1 MISTIFRIGALNL
14 RRDKAAF
21 IMTFVMPV
29 VFFSIFA
36 LIFGA
41 GNSGTKANTIKV
53 IVADLDHT
61 EISSRFIATLKKQ
74 KALDLGAAPD
84 DVTARKQVHDG
95 SYPVAVIVLK
105 GFSES
110 FGDFASD
117 RETVELVYDAA
128 NPIAQNAVS
137 GLLQAAA
144 MMSAPDTMIARG
156 FSNLERLG
164 AGLTPQQSQAL
175 DNIRPYLRGDKP
187 WSDLTGAASDARDP
201 SQGMLRVRS
210 TDVRAGEAPKE
221 QRSMIAYYAA
231 GVAVMFLL
239 FSMAG
244 AGGAL
249 IEEIESGTLERLLS
263 TNLTMTR
270 LIAGKWIFLTVMGT
284 IQVGI
289 MFVWASLWFRLE
301 LFTPGRL
308 AGFLAMAT
316 VTAAAA
322 AGFGLV
328 LATACKT
335 RAQLGG
341 TSTVVILT
349 MSAIGGSMVPRF
361 VMPKFME
368 TLGLFTFN
376 GWALDGFLKVFWYG
390 DVHASVLNTLR
401 ALTPQLAVLTILTIV
416 FLGVARTLAR
426 RWETV

>member
-1 MISTIFRIGALNL
+1 MIWTIFKIGTLNL

-21 IMTFVMPV
+21 VMTFVMPV

-41 GNSGTKANTIKV
+41 GNRGTKENKIKV
-53 IVADLDHT
+53 VVTDLDHS
-61 EISSRFIATLKKQ
+61 EISARFIATLKKQ
-74 KALDLGAAPD
+74 KALDVSAAPD
-84 DVTARKQVHDG
+84 DATARKQVHDG
-95 SYPVAVIVLK
+95 SFPVAVIVLK
-105 GFSES
+105 NFSAT
-110 FGDFASD
+110 FGNFVSD
-117 RETVELVYDAA
+117 QETVEMVYDAA

-144 MMSAPDTMIARG
+144 MMSAPDTMIVKG
-156 FSNLERLG
+156 FSNLEGLG
-164 AGLTPQQSQAL
+164 AGLTPQQSRAL
-175 DNIRPYLRGDKP
+175 ENIRPYLRGDKP
-187 WSDLTGAASDARDP
+187 WSELTGVATDARDP
-201 SQGMLRVRS
+201 SQGMLRIRS
-210 TDVRAGEAPKE
+210 TDVRAGEAPAE

-249 IEEIESGTLERLLS
+249 IEETETGTLERLLS
-263 TNLTMTR
+263 TNITMTR
-270 LIAGKWIFLTVMGT
+270 LLAGKWVFLTVMGS
-284 IQVGI
+284 IQVAV
-289 MFVWASLWFRLE
+289 MFVWAALGFRLE

-308 AGFLAMAT
+308 AGVIAMAI

-341 TSTVVILT
+341 TSSVVILT

-390 DVHASVLNTLR
+390 DVHASVIHTLR
-401 ALTPQLAVLTILTIV
+401 TLTPQLAMLTVLTVVL
-416 FLGVARTLAR
+416 LAVARRLAR

>member
-1 MISTIFRIGALNL
+1 MISTIFKIGALNL

-21 IMTFVMPV
+21 VMTFVMPV

-36 LIFGA
+36 VIFGA
-41 GNSGTKANTIKV
+41 GNRGPKENTIKV
-53 IVADLDHT
+53 VVADLDHT
-61 EISSRFIATLKKQ
+61 DISGRFIATLKKQ
-74 KALDLGAAPD
+74 KALDLSTAPD
-84 DVTARKQVHDG
+84 DTTARKQVHDG

-105 GFSES
+105 GFSET
-110 FGDFASD
+110 FGDFAND

-156 FSNLERLG
+156 FSNLASLG

-187 WSDLTGAASDARDP
+187 WSDLTGSSGSARDP

-210 TDVRAGEAPKE
+210 TDVRAGEAQNE
-221 QRSMIAYYAA
+221 QHSMIAYYAA

-249 IEEIESGTLERLLS
+249 IEEIETGTLERLLS

-270 LIAGKWIFLTVMGT
+270 LIAGKWIFLTIMGT

-289 MFVWASLWFRLE
+289 MFIWAALWFRLE

-308 AGFLAMAT
+308 TGFIAMAV

-390 DVHASVLNTLR
+390 DVHATAIHTLR
-401 ALTPQLAVLTILTIV
+401 ALTPQLAMLTALTMT